1 MWPDAIPRKP
11 RVLETLKLAA
21 PLPPR
26 APTEAELVKERERDV
41 NARNMM
47 VLSFTGL
54 VGEFARKYKRVAAS
68 VRVCSAPSSRGEMRQ
83 YEI

>member
-1 MWPDAIPRKP
+1 MWPDAVPRRP
-11 RVLETLKLAA
+11 RVLETLQLAA

-26 APTEAELVKERERDV
+26 APTEVELAKERERDV

-54 VGEFARKYKRVAAS
+54 VSEFARKYKRVVAT
-68 VRVCSAPSSRGEMRQ
+68 VRVSQGHN
-83 YEI
+83 

>member
-11 RVLETLKLAA
+11 RVLEQLKLAA

-26 APTEAELVKERERDV
+26 EPTEAELIKERERDV

-54 VGEFARKYKRVAAS
+54 VGEFGKKYRRVVAS
-68 VRVCSAPSSRGEMRQ
+68 VYVSFS
-83 YEI
+83 